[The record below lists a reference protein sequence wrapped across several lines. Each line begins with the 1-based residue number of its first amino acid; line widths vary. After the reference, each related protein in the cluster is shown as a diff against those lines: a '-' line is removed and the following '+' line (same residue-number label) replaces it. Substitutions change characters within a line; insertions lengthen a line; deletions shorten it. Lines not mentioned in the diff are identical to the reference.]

1 MNAPRIFVVTEDKEL
16 ASVIQ
21 KTLQARENF
30 VVSTVAD
37 AQAAIS
43 LLKEFKPDMILLDYR
58 LIQTEEIGLSVRI
71 RRASSVPVLFLKQ
84 SDRAHIHPQPRE
96 RGNGHL
102 PEGSQD
108 GWVLRIQKA
117 LAKAGFLVVSPNVIL

>member
-16 ASVIQ
+16 ASVVQ
-21 KTLQARENF
+21 EMLQVGENF

-37 AQAAIS
+37 GQAAIH
-43 LLKEFKPDMILLDYR
+43 LLKEFKPDVILLDYR
-58 LIQTEEIGLSVRI
+58 LIQTEGIGLSVRI

-84 SDRAHIHPQPRE
+84 PDRAHIHPQSRE
-96 RGNGHL
+96 RDNGYL

-108 GWVLRIQKA
+108 GWILRVQKA
-117 LAKAGFLVVSPNVIL
+117 LARAGFLVVSPNVIL